1 MDFARHGEC
10 GEREDLD
17 DAVLESELV
26 RHFGGVA
33 EVEEVRHV
41 DGDFGIVFEHVS
53 ERHGTGR
60 PWLQFGQVGAGIVAF
75 RTVHVDGS
83 FEFLTVLEHFRT
95 GQHREGIVFVGVV
108 GPFVGDEHGRLIVV
122 IIVGARRGHDF
133 DMHVS
138 EVAFHVLLAFRLGVG
153 FGVLIGVRR
162 RGLRRAYARDVVK
175 RLAGGRLHG
184 QGDDDGQHRQHRRDY
199 GQGFATLF
207 ASERAHDGHDRQYRA
222 DESED
227 RRDVVDDWNEAQHQ
241 AERAEHH
248 AHDATYR
255 RALRSRGRHDRRG
268 SHTVRRCRAAVGNR
282 SIVELTHDLF
292 FLLEV
297 VGTLSSL
304 RDRLRSRYWTKVH
317 SCLHFGARGLRHHA
331 R

>member
-1 MDFARHGEC
+1 MSCSPFALVSVLVESSVLASLSASAD
-10 GEREDLD
+10 EDCD
-17 DAVLESELV
+17 VLVPVMSSS
-26 RHFGGVA
+26 A
-33 EVEEVRHV
+33 
-41 DGDFGIVFEHVS
+41 
-53 ERHGTGR
+53 
-60 PWLQFGQVGAGIVAF
+60 
-75 RTVHVDGS
+75 
-83 FEFLTVLEHFRT
+83 
-95 GQHREGIVFVGVV
+95 
-108 GPFVGDEHGRLIVV
+108 
-122 IIVGARRGHDF
+122 
-133 DMHVS
+133 
-138 EVAFHVLLAFRLGVG
+138 LLAADCMAKVMTMANTDSTAATMDR
-153 FGVLIGVRR
+153 
-162 RGLRRAYARDVVK
+162 
-175 RLAGGRLHG
+175 
-184 QGDDDGQHRQHRRDY
+184 
-199 GQGFATLF
+199 GFATLF
-207 ASERAHDGHDRQYRA
+207 SERAHDSHDRQYRA

-227 RRDVVDDWNEAQHQ
+227 RRDIVDDWNEAQHQ

-317 SCLHFGARGLRHHA
+317 SCLHFVARGLRHHA